1 MDPLNNMF
9 PGAIQ
14 FIKILFLAKSLL
26 INLTKLFTADFAK
39 EYPIGAPLIDS
50 IPQIEEIQTIF
61 ELLFFNNGI
70 EKLIVLIVEKNYF
83 QKHILSHNY
92 FF

>member
-1 MDPLNNMF
+1 MYLFIFDLFFFNFLSHVDPLNNML

-14 FIKILFLAKSLL
+14 FIKILFWAKSLL

-50 IPQIEEIQTIF
+50 IPQIEEILTILEF
-61 ELLFFNNGI
+61 LFLYNA
-70 EKLIVLIVEKNYF
+70 
-83 QKHILSHNY
+83 QKHKR
-92 FF
+92 